1 MRAAIEKTSATT
13 RETNMAVHKI
23 TDDDATPGVGLLE
36 WGGEPL
42 RRARMQRAAG
52 GAMLI
57 VAITGFVICMIAT
70 TFGLGPLALPVLL
83 ILIPLAMVG
92 RWLRDRGAL
101 RLRAMR
107 AEAARRDESLPA
119 T

>member
-1 MRAAIEKTSATT
+1 
-13 RETNMAVHKI
+13 MAVHKI

-42 RRARMQRAAG
+42 RRARMQRSVG
-52 GAMLI
+52 GAMVVIAI
-57 VAITGFVICMIAT
+57 VGFVIAMIAT
-70 TFGLGPLALPVLL
+70 TFGLGALALPVLVL
-83 ILIPLAMVG
+83 LIPVGLVG
-92 RWLRDRGAL
+92 RWLRDRGAT

-107 AEAARRDESLPA
+107 AQAARRGESLPA